1 MILYLQG
8 NSPGEEPE
16 APWGKCH
23 FPGVPAGGAAF
34 PQTGL
39 GGHSAQNIPRMDTLT
54 HLTYH
59 TWQCPSPNAL
69 AHFGGQGAG
78 RGLFIYGLQCS
89 GMPGGTL
96 EAKWRSLKMH
106 PRTSPR
112 LWVTHSD
119 LQGPSRM
126 NHRAPTRTW
135 LILPSLQP
143 PNKQVKRG
151 WLTCLRPHS
160 PWLS

>member
-1 MILYLQG
+1 MGQVSL
-8 NSPGEEPE
+8 
-16 APWGKCH
+16 PWGASRGRCLPTNGPWWPLSTKHSQDGHPHSPYLPHLAMPFTKCSG
-23 FPGVPAGGAAF
+23 PLRWPRGGA
-34 PQTGL
+34 G
-39 GGHSAQNIPRMDTLT
+39 
-54 HLTYH
+54 
-59 TWQCPSPNAL
+59 
-69 AHFGGQGAG
+69 
-78 RGLFIYGLQCS
+78 GLFIYGLQCS

-96 EAKWRSLKMH
+96 EAKWGSLKMH